1 MLTSARICHHVHKAA
16 TEGPVLTVQAL
27 CKGNKKMKHSLKV
40 ALQILLPFVLGLGI
54 LWWMYRGTDWNDFLH
69 CAIYDVHWGWM
80 AVSLAFGI
88 LPQAARAW
96 RWKMALKPLDE
107 HPRRSTCVDAIFI
120 SYAASLVVPRIG
132 EVTRC
137 GTLKKADGVSFTKSL
152 GTVVTERVVDSVIML
167 IFTGV
172 AFLTQLPM
180 FVSFL
185 QETGTNLTDIM
196 QRFTATG
203 YLVTLLCMVTALAAA
218 VILVHKFRVFR
229 KGRDMLH
236 DLWQGIISLR
246 DVDNLP
252 LYLFYSILIWVGYFL
267 HFYTAFFCFDF
278 TAGFSI
284 SASFL
289 IFCVGTFAVLV
300 PTPNGAG
307 PWHFAVKTM
316 LALYGVAEQQAIL
329 FALVVHTVQT
339 ALVVVLGMFGW
350 LRVSLRKP
358 KIEIINP

>member
-16 TEGPVLTVQAL
+16 TEGPVLTVKHFA
-27 CKGNKKMKHSLKV
+27 KVIKKMKHSLKV

-196 QRFTATG
+196 QRFTTTG